1 MAAHKWDGKEDWT
14 VKTILSPK
22 EKAALRLAAVRE
34 GRPQRDI
41 LHDALVEYLR
51 RTSPSQIGSV
61 AVSEENV
68 VEEHLGE
75 A

>member
-61 AVSEENV
+61 AGAENTAV
-68 VEEHLGE
+68 KGHLGE